1 MGKKKKQKRK
11 TKQFKRKEIEA
22 SVTSFSRSHTSTSKQ
37 QLAKGVDLE
46 ELQCLVHGRAK
57 QHPGSPSADVEY
69 LYL

>member
-22 SVTSFSRSHTSTSKQ
+22 SVTSFSRSQTSKQ